1 MTESHEIAIVGGG
14 IGGLT
19 LARILQQN
27 GLDAVVFER
36 DASRYARD
44 QGGTLD
50 IHADSGQVAI
60 KAAGLE
66 EKFHAL
72 ARPEGQQMRIVD
84 KTGHCF

>member
-1 MTESHEIAIVGGG
+1 MNKEEHSMTESHEIAIVGGG

-44 QGGTLD
+44 QEGHWIYTL
-50 IHADSGQVAI
+50 IQGR
-60 KAAGLE
+60 L
-66 EKFHAL
+66 
-72 ARPEGQQMRIVD
+72 R
-84 KTGHCF
+84 